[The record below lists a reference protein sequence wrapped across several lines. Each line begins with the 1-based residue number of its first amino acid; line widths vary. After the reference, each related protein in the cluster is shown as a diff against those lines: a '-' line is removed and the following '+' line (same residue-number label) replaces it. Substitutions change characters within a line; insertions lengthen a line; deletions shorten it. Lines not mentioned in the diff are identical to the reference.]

1 MSDFDTNKS
10 YDFGDFLPN
19 LLKLGINPTQFQ
31 LNSIVRFFELLI
43 KENQL
48 FNLTSIVEW
57 DEFLFRHI
65 LDSACLNLVFSSDFS
80 KDRVLDIGSG
90 AGIPGIPIK
99 FLNPHLKVQMIDAT
113 KKKTGFINKVATE
126 LKLKDT
132 CAHNGRAEDFAHNP
146 EFRRQFDFVT
156 ARAVA
161 QLPTLLEL
169 MLPFVKKGG
178 YAFAMKGETVDHEIQ
193 KSSKALFELGGRI
206 SKIVDPSEIIENYPG
221 FIVVIEKVKDTP
233 ARFPRRNGVPSK
245 SPLI

>member
-1 MSDFDTNKS
+1 MSDFDINKS

-43 KENQL
+43 KENNL
-48 FNLTSIVEW
+48 FNLTSIVKW

-65 LDSACLNLVFSSDFS
+65 LDSACLNLVFSNDFS
-80 KDRVLDIGSG
+80 KDTVLDIGSG

-99 FLNPHLKVQMIDAT
+99 FFNPHLKVQMIDAT
-113 KKKTGFINKVATE
+113 RKKTVFINKVSTE
-126 LKLKDT
+126 LELTDT
-132 CAHNGRAEDFAHNP
+132 YAYHGRAEDFAHTP
-146 EFRRQFDFVT
+146 EFRCQFDFVT

-161 QLPTLLEL
+161 ELPTLLEL

-178 YAFAMKGETVDHEIQ
+178 YAFAMKGKTVDQEIQ
-193 KSSKALFELGGRI
+193 KSSKALFDLGGRI
-206 SKIVDPSEIIENYPG
+206 SKIVDPSKVIENYPG

>member
-1 MSDFDTNKS
+1 MSDFDINKS
-10 YDFGDFLPN
+10 YYFGDFLPN
-19 LLKLGINPTQFQ
+19 LLKLGIKPTQFQ

-43 KENQL
+43 KENKL

-57 DEFLFRHI
+57 DDFLFRHI

-80 KDRVLDIGSG
+80 KGSVLDIGSG

-113 KKKTGFINKVATE
+113 RKKTIFINKVSTE
-126 LKLKDT
+126 LELKDT
-132 CAHNGRAEDFAHNP
+132 CAHHGRAEDFAHNP
-146 EFRRQFDFVT
+146 QFRSQFDFVT

-161 QLPTLLEL
+161 ELPTLLEL

-178 YAFAMKGETVDHEIQ
+178 YAFAMKGKTVDQEIQ

-206 SKIVDPSEIIENYPG
+206 SKIVDPSEVIENYPG
-221 FIVVIEKVKDTP
+221 FIVVIEKIEDTP
-233 ARFPRRNGVPSK
+233 SRFPRRNGVPSK